1 MRNSSVALGLVSIV
15 VPLVAWAGCGNSSTA
30 EDLFNQGQAG
40 AAAGSGG
47 GEQDASAGGTAG
59 TGETG
64 GGGAGIGGAGG
75 TPQTGGYGGT
85 PQTGGY
91 GGTPQTGGY
100 GGTPQTGG
108 YGGTPQTGGYGGTP
122 QTGGHG
128 GTPPTGGFGGT
139 GGTPQTGGN
148 GGGPP
153 PLGEVPCPT
162 EDPSAEDV
170 CLVPGQVCC
179 LAFDNTESGT
189 CIDHT
194 QAPSCETDIAC
205 HTPDDCP
212 PNTVCC
218 GHVFEDNGTWY
229 YDNVRCKP
237 SCDGSDDVV
246 FCDPW
251 DSTISCT
258 DNQSC
263 QPSLI
268 LPGGYYVCRW

>member
-1 MRNSSVALGLVSIV
+1 MRTSSVALGLVSIV
-15 VPLVAWAGCGNSSTA
+15 VPLAAWAGCGNSSMA

-75 TPQTGGYGGT
+75 APQTGGYGGT

-108 YGGTPQTGGYGGTP
+108 YGGTGGTP
-122 QTGGHG
+122 QTGG
-128 GTPPTGGFGGT
+128 TGGA
-139 GGTPQTGGN
+139 
-148 GGGPP
+148 PP

-162 EDPSAEDV
+162 DDPSAEDV
-170 CLVPGQVCC
+170 CPVPGQVCC
-179 LAFDNTESGT
+179 LAFDNTDSGT
-189 CIDHT
+189 CIDDT
-194 QAPSCETDIAC
+194 QAPFCETDIAC
-205 HTPDDCP
+205 HAPDDCP

-218 GHVFEDNGTWY
+218 GHISEFNGTWR

-237 SCDGSDDVV
+237 SCDGNNEVL
-246 FCDPW
+246 FCDPF
-251 DSTISCT
+251 DTSMTCSF
-258 DNQSC
+258 NEPC
-263 QPSLI
+263 QPSMI
-268 LPGGYYVCRW
+268 LPYGYFVCRQ